1 MVAEAGRGHARAEAE
16 VRSRAEGAHPGPDEG
31 ALTLIRG
38 PGMEVIRGHYRT
50 ESRLFGRL
58 APIQKIR
65 GMELLEHRRV
75 ANGARGFHEA
85 SFVGSTSAR
94 VLSGA
99 CHLNLTPN
107 STPSISRV
115 MCLDARC
122 NGLRPRVVVR

>member
-1 MVAEAGRGHARAEAE
+1 MVAEARRGHARAEAE

-50 ESRLFGRL
+50 ESRLLGRL

-85 SFVGSTSAR
+85 SFVGSISAR
-94 VLSGA
+94 ALSGA
-99 CHLNLTPN
+99 CQHFSFT
-107 STPSISRV
+107 S
-115 MCLDARC
+115 
-122 NGLRPRVVVR
+122 